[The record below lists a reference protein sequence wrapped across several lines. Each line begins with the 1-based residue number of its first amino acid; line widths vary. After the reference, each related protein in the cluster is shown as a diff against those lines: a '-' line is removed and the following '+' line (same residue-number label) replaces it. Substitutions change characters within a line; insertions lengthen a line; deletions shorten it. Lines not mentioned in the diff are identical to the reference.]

1 MSTLQAPGNRHRSP
15 SMIQLGRRVLLT
27 LGWVSLLLIALWLWL
42 SWYNTKQVATQ
53 RMAAAAALIAGHASN
68 FFDLIGSQMDWL
80 ADDMRRVDAV
90 NHPDRALELLQRFI
104 AEYRQLAAAMLIRPD
119 GQVLASTT
127 QTSEMPLPNVSGMP
141 EWREDF
147 HANLKGEGLSVNR
160 PQIDHPLRR
169 WIIPLRYTV
178 RDEQGKVIFLIQ
190 ASLPLENQQAFWRNL
205 PLPQGSG
212 IGLMREDGYLIS
224 RWPDENLTKIYLE
237 RDLNRPIPR
246 AIKNNPGTG
255 IYEGVTRDERHRV
268 GAYRRL
274 DRYPLYAF
282 MSVPRSTLLGL
293 WWQGVQIPLYLA
305 LGGVVVAVF
314 FYRRTTRRFAAN
326 MTVIGRRLAET
337 AAVSGQ
343 PLPSS
348 GVSEIDTLCD
358 ALSEARQRLHE
369 ASKNRERSLLA
380 AADAGTY
387 AVRMS
392 DGIVLNADP
401 EFLRMLGRNAHE
413 VIGRPWAD
421 LLCHPS
427 DRDYTLHENTVP
439 RVVECNHKSGGSV
452 WLSLAEYFD
461 RSDGEAVRQGLAID
475 VSRREALLRQIQTDS
490 KRLQALWQLA
500 TRRDMPDDEK
510 VQLTLRFGLETMGMD
525 MAMIGE
531 IRAGQY
537 VIRHAVDP
545 GGTFSPGST
554 ISFGSP
560 CSLAITSRQSVVVPN
575 LALDETYGELADL
588 GIRVYISIPIWVG
601 EQIYGTLVF
610 TRREPLPGG
619 FSDDDKAFVELLA
632 SWFGQT
638 LLQQEQRRALEELAM
653 TDSLTCLP
661 NRRAADSRLIGEMA
675 RARRTSEYF
684 AIALC
689 DLDRFKLIN
698 DHYGHDVGDEV
709 LQQIAGIMKDALREG
724 DWVARWGGEEFFVFL
739 HQSDGT
745 EAFVAMDRLRQA
757 IKAKPIQTRLGP
769 LEITT
774 SIGIGVLRGAEE
786 DVAQLLAEAD
796 GCLYEAKKR
805 GRDCV
810 VVSEA
815 ARRGTLWKAGM
826 LQRALKENR
835 IVPAYQTIVDLN
847 SRAIVAE
854 EILARLVQP
863 DGNIVPAGD
872 FIEAAEGI
880 NLVHM
885 VDQTIIHSAM
895 KHCAANLSKDP
906 SRPVIAHFINLSPQ
920 FLARKDLVKELLDE
934 AKRLCTVNNIREDMA
949 KPLVFEITE
958 RQLLKDFD
966 DLATDLEPLLEL
978 GFRLA
983 LDDFG
988 SGYSSFLYLAELPI
1002 SFLKIEG
1009 WMVRNTRH
1017 NPRVAAM
1024 VQAIVHLAQKQG
1036 ITTIAECI
1044 EDGETAELLR
1054 EMGVDWGQGYYFS
1067 YPERETALESKR

>member
-1 MSTLQAPGNRHRSP
+1 MRKDNRHHAP

-27 LGWVSLLLIALWLWL
+27 LGWVSLTLIALWLWL

-53 RMAAAAALIAGHASN
+53 RMTAAAGLIAGHATN
-68 FFDLIGSQMDWL
+68 FFDLIGSHMGWL
-80 ADDMRRVDAV
+80 ADDLRRIDAA
-90 NHPDRALELLQRFI
+90 NHPEQALELLRRFV
-104 AEYRQLAAAMLIRPD
+104 AKHPQLASAALIRPD
-119 GQVLASTT
+119 GQILTGTAQT
-127 QTSEMPLPNVSGMP
+127 QGMTPNVLSQP

-147 HANLKGEGLSVNR
+147 YANLKGEGLSINR
-160 PQIDHPLRR
+160 PRIGDVPRR

-178 RDEQGKVIFLIQ
+178 RDEQGKMVFLIQ
-190 ASLPLENQQAFWRNL
+190 ASIPLENQQALWRDL
-205 PLPQGSG
+205 PLPRGSG
-212 IGLMREDGYLIS
+212 IGLLREDGYLIS
-224 RWPDENLTKIYLE
+224 RWPDENLKQIYLI
-237 RDLNRPIPR
+237 RDPKKPLSR
-246 AIKNNPGTG
+246 AIKSNPNAGL
-255 IYEGVTRDERHRV
+255 YQGVTWNEQYRV
-268 GAYRRL
+268 GAYRHL
-274 DRYPLYAF
+274 EHYPLYAF
-282 MSVPRSTLLGL
+282 ISLPRSALLGL

-305 LGGVVVAVF
+305 LGGVVAAIF

-326 MTVIGRRLAET
+326 MAVIGQRLEET
-337 AAVSGQ
+337 DPASRQ

-348 GVSEIDTLCD
+348 GVSEIDALCD

-387 AVRMS
+387 TVRLS
-392 DGIVLNADP
+392 DGIVLNADQ
-401 EFLRMLGRNAHE
+401 EFLRMLGKSAQE
-413 VIGRPWAD
+413 VIDRPWTD
-421 LLCHPS
+421 LLCHPTAE
-427 DRDYTLHENTVP
+427 DYTLHEGTMSH
-439 RVVECNHKSGGSV
+439 VVECTHKSGGSV
-452 WLSLAEYFD
+452 WLSVAEYLD

-475 VSRREALLRQIQTDS
+475 VSQREALLRQVQTDS
-490 KRLQALWQLA
+490 KRLQALWRLA

-510 VQLTLRFGLETMGMD
+510 VRLTLHFGLETLGMD
-525 MAMIGE
+525 MAMVGE
-531 IRAGQY
+531 FKEGQY
-537 VIRHAVDP
+537 IIRHAVDP
-545 GGTFSPGST
+545 GGTFSPGQI
-554 ISFGSP
+554 ISSGSP
-560 CSLAITSRQSVVVPN
+560 CSLAIESRQSIVVPD
-575 LALDETYGELADL
+575 LTLDETYGELADL
-588 GIRVYISIPIWVG
+588 GIRVYISIPIWMG

-610 TRREPLPGG
+610 SRREPQPGG

-638 LLQQEQRRALEELAM
+638 FLQQEQRHALEELAM
-653 TDSLTCLP
+653 TDSLTGLP
-661 NRRAADSRLIGEMA
+661 NRRAADSRLAGEIA

-698 DHYGHDVGDEV
+698 DHYGHDIGDEV

-757 IKAKPIQTRLGP
+757 LRAKPVQTRLGP
-769 LEITT
+769 LEITA
-774 SIGIGVLRGAEE
+774 SIGIGLLRGPEE
-786 DVAQLLAEAD
+786 DIAQLLAEAD

-805 GRDCV
+805 GRDSV

-854 EILARLVQP
+854 EILARLVES
-863 DGNIVPAGD
+863 DGNVVPAGD

-880 NLVHM
+880 NLVHL
-885 VDQTIIHSAM
+885 VDKTIIQSAM
-895 KHCAANLSKDP
+895 KHCAASLSKDP

-934 AKRLCTVNNIREDMA
+934 AKRLCTVNNIRADMT

-966 DLATDLEPLLEL
+966 DLATDLKPLLDL

-1009 WMVRNTRH
+1009 WMVRNMRH
-1017 NPRVAAM
+1017 NPRVEAM
-1024 VQAIVHLAQKQG
+1024 VQMIVHLAQKQG
-1036 ITTIAECI
+1036 ITTIAEYV
-1044 EDGETAELLR
+1044 EDSETAELLR

-1067 YPERETALESKR
+1067 YPEQETALEPKG

>member
-1 MSTLQAPGNRHRSP
+1 MSENNRHHAP

-27 LGWVSLLLIALWLWL
+27 LGWVSLMLIALWLWL
-42 SWYNTKQVATQ
+42 SWHNTKQVAAQ
-53 RMAAAAALIAGHASN
+53 RMAAAAGLIAGHATN

-80 ADDMRRVDAV
+80 TDDLRRIDAV
-90 NHPDRALELLQRFI
+90 NHPDRALELLRRFI
-104 AEYRQLAAAMLIRPD
+104 AKHPQLASASLIRPD
-119 GQVLASTT
+119 GQILAGTA
-127 QTSEMPLPNVSGMP
+127 QTPGMTLPNVLSRP

-147 HANLKGEGLSVNR
+147 YANLKSEGLSVNR
-160 PQIDHPLRR
+160 PQIGYLMRR

-178 RDEQGKVIFLIQ
+178 RDEQGEVIFLLQ
-190 ASLPLENQQAFWRNL
+190 ASMLLEDQQALWRDL
-205 PLPQGSG
+205 SLPQGAA
-212 IGLMREDGYLIS
+212 IGLLREDGYLIS
-224 RWPDENLTKIYLE
+224 RWPDEHLKKIYLE
-237 RDLNRPIPR
+237 KNLSRPLPR
-246 AIKNNPGTG
+246 AIKDNPNTG
-255 IYEGVTRDERHRV
+255 FYEGVTRDEQYRV

-274 DRYPLYAF
+274 DHYPLYAF
-282 MSVPRSTLLGL
+282 MSLPRSTLLGL

-305 LGGVVVAVF
+305 LGGVIAAVF
-314 FYRRTTRRFAAN
+314 FYRRTTRRFAVN
-326 MTVIGRRLAET
+326 MAVIGQRLEET
-337 AAVSGQ
+337 GAAAGQ

-358 ALSEARQRLHE
+358 ALSEARRRLHD

-387 AVRMS
+387 TVRPS

-401 EFLRMLGRNAHE
+401 RFLHMLGRSAQE
-413 VIGRPWAD
+413 VIGHPWAD
-421 LLCHPS
+421 LLCHPPA
-427 DRDYTLHENTVP
+427 DITLYENTVP
-439 RVVECNHKSGGSV
+439 HVVECRHESGGSV
-452 WLSLAEYFD
+452 WLSVAEYLD

-475 VSRREALLRQIQTDS
+475 VSQREALLRQVQTDS
-490 KRLQALWQLA
+490 KRLQALWRLA

-510 VQLTLRFGLETMGMD
+510 VRLTLHFGLETLRMD
-525 MAMIGE
+525 MAMVGE
-531 IRAGQY
+531 FKEGQY

-545 GGTFSPGST
+545 GGTFSPGQVIAS
-554 ISFGSP
+554 SSP
-560 CSLAITSRQSVVVPN
+560 CSLAIKTRQSVIVPD

-588 GIRVYISIPIWVG
+588 GIRVYISVPIWMG

-610 TRREPLPGG
+610 SRREPQPGG
-619 FSDDDKAFVELLA
+619 FSDDDQAFVELLA

-638 LLQQEQRRALEELAM
+638 FLQQEQRRVLEELAM
-653 TDSLTCLP
+653 TDSLTGLP
-661 NRRAADSRLIGEMA
+661 NRRAADNRLAGEIA
-675 RARRTSEYF
+675 RAKRTGEYF

-698 DHYGHDVGDEV
+698 DHYGHDIGDEV
-709 LQQIAGIMKDALREG
+709 LQQVAGIMKDALREG

-745 EAFVAMDRLRQA
+745 EAFIAMDRLRQA
-757 IKAKPIQTRLGP
+757 IRTRPIQTRLGP

-774 SIGIGVLRGAEE
+774 SIGIGLLRGPEE
-786 DVAQLLAEAD
+786 DISQLLAEAD

-805 GRDCV
+805 GRDSV

-835 IVPAYQTIVDLN
+835 IVPAYQTMVDLN

-863 DGNIVPAGD
+863 DGNVVPAGD

-880 NLVHM
+880 NLVHL
-885 VDQTIIHSAM
+885 VDKTIIQSAM
-895 KHCAANLSKDP
+895 KHCAASLSKDP

-934 AKRLCTVNNIREDMA
+934 AKRLCAVNDIGADMV

-966 DLATDLEPLLEL
+966 DLATDLKPLLDL

-1009 WMVRNTRH
+1009 WMVRNMRH

-1024 VQAIVHLAQKQG
+1024 VQMIVHLAQRQG

-1044 EDGETAELLR
+1044 EDSETAELLR

-1067 YPERETALESKR
+1067 HPERETLLEQ